1 MGLFDKKFC
10 DICGEKIGLLGNRK
24 LEDGNLC
31 KDCAKKLSPF
41 FDERRHSTVDQIKQQ
56 LAYREQN
63 KQVLAGFSSTRC
75 FGEEKKIYLD
85 QRNGTIVVS
94 RLSPGNWSEEN
105 PDVIQLSQISSINL
119 DIDEDR
125 DEIYTQG
132 KDGQRVSYTP
142 PRYKYYYNFDLKFIV
157 NHPYFDDFTVRLN
170 DNRIEGMGTME
181 YNRFQQMAMEV
192 IGTLLPGQAMPNMGM
207 PMNNGMNMGMNNGY
221 APANGMGMGMNNGM
235 PMNNGYAP
243 ANGMGMGMNNGM
255 PMNNGYN
262 QPMNNG
268 YNQPMNNGYGQ
279 QMNNGYGQQM
289 NQGYAQPM
297 NNGYNQQMNQGYNQQ
312 PAYGQPVQPQ
322 AQGQCPFCGAPLTGS
337 AFCTACGAKLT
348 D

>member
-192 IGTLLPGQAMPNMGM
+192 ISTLLPGQAMPNMGM

-243 ANGMGMGMNNGM
+243 ANGMGMNNGM

-279 QMNNGYGQQM
+279 PMNNGYGQQM

-312 PAYGQPVQPQ
+312 PQYGQPAQPQ

>member
-56 LAYREQN
+56 LAYREEN
-63 KQVLAGFSSTRC
+63 KSVLASFSATRN
-75 FGEEKKIYLD
+75 FGENKKIYFD
-85 QRNGTIVVS
+85 QRNGTFVVS

-105 PDVIQLSQISSINL
+105 PDVIQLSQISSLSL
-119 DIDEDR
+119 DVDEDR
-125 DEIYTQG
+125 DEIYTTG

-142 PRYKYYYNFDLKFIV
+142 PRYKFYYNFDLKFVV

-170 DNRIEGMGTME
+170 DNRVEGMGTME
-181 YNRFQQMAMEV
+181 YNRYQQMAME
-192 IGTLLPGQAMPNMGM
+192 IINTLTPGQAMPNMGM
-207 PMNNGMNMGMNNGY
+207 N
-221 APANGMGMGMNNGM
+221 MGMGMNNGM

-243 ANGMGMGMNNGM
+243 ANGFNQPMNNGYAPANGFNQ

-268 YNQPMNNGYGQ
+268 YNQPMNNGY
-279 QMNNGYGQQM
+279 N
-289 NQGYAQPM
+289 QPM
-297 NNGYNQQMNQGYNQQ
+297 NNGYNQPMNQGYNQPMNQGYNQQ
-312 PAYGQPVQPQ
+312 PAYGQQAP
-322 AQGQCPFCGAPLTGS
+322 AQGMNCPYCGAPATGG
-337 AFCTACGAKLT
+337 FCGACGAKIQ
-348 D
+348 

>member
-56 LAYREQN
+56 LAYREEN
-63 KQVLAGFSSTRC
+63 KRVLASFSATRS
-75 FGEEKKIYLD
+75 FGENKKIYFD
-85 QRNGTIVVS
+85 QRNGTFVVS

-105 PDVIQLSQISSINL
+105 PDVIQLSQISSLSL
-119 DIDEDR
+119 DVDEDR
-125 DEIYTQG
+125 DEIYTTG

-142 PRYKYYYNFDLKFIV
+142 PRYKFYYNFDLKFVV

-170 DNRIEGMGTME
+170 DTRVEGMGTME
-181 YNRFQQMAMEV
+181 YNRYQQMAME
-192 IGTLLPGQAMPNMGM
+192 IINTLTPGQAMPNMGM
-207 PMNNGMNMGMNNGY
+207 N
-221 APANGMGMGMNNGM
+221 MGMGMNNGM

-243 ANGMGMGMNNGM
+243 ANGFNQ

-268 YNQPMNNGYGQ
+268 YNQPMNNGYNQ
-279 QMNNGYGQQM
+279 PMNNGYNQPM
-289 NQGYAQPM
+289 NNGYTPANGYNQPMNNGYNQPMNNGYNQPM
-297 NNGYNQQMNQGYNQQ
+297 NNGYNQQPAPQQ
-312 PAYGQPVQPQ
+312 ALN
-322 AQGQCPFCGAPLTGS
+322 CPYCGAPVTGG
-337 AFCTACGAKLT
+337 FCGACGAKLQ
-348 D
+348 

>member
-41 FDERRHSTVDQIKQQ
+41 FDERRHSTVDQIRQQ
-56 LAYREQN
+56 LEYREQN

-75 FGEEKKIYLD
+75 FGEGKKIYLD
-85 QRNGTIVVS
+85 QRNGTFVVS

-119 DIDEDR
+119 DIDEDK

-142 PRYKYYYNFDLKFIV
+142 PRYKYYYNFDIKFIV
-157 NHPYFDDFTVRLN
+157 NHPYFDDFTVRIN
-170 DNRIEGMGTME
+170 DSRVEGMGTME
-181 YNRFQQMAMEV
+181 YNRCQQMAMEV
-192 IGTLLPGQAMPNMGM
+192 INTLLPGQAMPNMGM
-207 PMNNGMNMGMNNGY
+207 PMNNG
-221 APANGMGMGMNNGM
+221 
-235 PMNNGYAP
+235 
-243 ANGMGMGMNNGM
+243 
-255 PMNNGYN
+255 YN
-262 QPMNNG
+262 QP
-268 YNQPMNNGYGQ
+268 
-279 QMNNGYGQQM
+279 MNNGYGQQM

-312 PAYGQPVQPQ
+312 PQYGQPVQPQ
-322 AQGQCPFCGAPLTGS
+322 VQGQCPFCGAPLTGS
-337 AFCTACGAKLT
+337 AFCTNCGAKLT

>member
-1 MGLFDKKFC
+1 MGLFDKKYC
-10 DICGEKIGLLGNRK
+10 DICGDKIGLLGNRK
-24 LEDGNLC
+24 LEDGNMC

-41 FDERRHSTVDQIKQQ
+41 FSERRSSTVEEIKQQ

-63 KQVLAGFSSTRC
+63 KQILAGFSPMFT
-75 FGEEKKIYLD
+75 FGEDDKIYID
-85 QRNGTIVVS
+85 PMKQSFVVS
-94 RLSPGNWSEEN
+94 RRNPGSWSDEN
-105 PDVIQLSQISSINL
+105 PDVIPLSSVTGCNL
-119 DIDEDR
+119 RVDEDR
-125 DEIYTQG
+125 EEIYTQG

-142 PRYKYYYNFDLKFIV
+142 PRYKYYYNFDLKFVV

-170 DNRIEGMGTME
+170 DNRVEGMGTME

-207 PMNNGMNMGMNNGY
+207 PMNNGMNMGMNNG
-221 APANGMGMGMNNGM
+221 MGMNGGM
-235 PMNNGYAP
+235 PMNNGY
-243 ANGMGMGMNNGM
+243 NQMNQGYNQGM

-268 YNQPMNNGYGQ
+268 MGMNGG
-279 QMNNGYGQQM
+279 MPM
-289 NQGYAQPM
+289 NQGYNQGMPM
-297 NNGYNQQMNQGYNQQ
+297 NNGYNQQPQ
-312 PAYGQPVQPQ
+312 YGQPAQPQ